1 MKRHLAVH
9 LGAIALL
16 ATALLSESVFAESF
30 AARVSGVT
38 AGDIYQI
45 DRSGQEELVVLYGA
59 RVGPNPMAAKQARE
73 YATQNVLNR
82 HVTVRVVARRPG
94 MTLVEFTLADGSNL
108 SHVML
113 RQGLL
118 RWDSFTA
125 RDDQGLK
132 DLEALAKQEKL
143 GMWRSAAA
151 AEPAASTPAPTPK
164 NSAVTNEVQYERRFA
179 AGYDILEGRSWTD
192 ENGVRTIVLRGNG
205 EKLEG
210 FESAVEQQAAE
221 ENQAWLEEQMRLAEE
236 AAAAQAEADRIYQ
249 EQLRAEE
256 EAIQQ
261 AQMQNLQW
269 LNQQFLLGGYNS
281 YTGAGGIRIV
291 PGSPY

>member
-1 MKRHLAVH
+1 MKTHLAVS
-9 LGAIALL
+9 LGTVALL
-16 ATALLSESVFAESF
+16 AIMLLNSPVLAESF

-38 AGDIYQI
+38 AGDIYHI
-45 DRSGQEELVVLYGA
+45 DRSGNEELVVLYGA
-59 RVGPNPMAAKQARE
+59 QVGPNPLAAKQARE
-73 YATQNVLNR
+73 YATQNVLNH
-82 HVTVRVVARRPG
+82 HVTVRVVDRRPG

-143 GMWRSAAA
+143 GMWRSAV
-151 AEPAASTPAPTPK
+151 AEPSASTPAPTPR
-164 NSAVTNEVQYERRFA
+164 NSAITDEIQYERRFA

-205 EKLEG
+205 EKWEG

-221 ENQAWLEEQMRLAEE
+221 ENQARRDEQIQLAEE

-256 EAIQQ
+256 QAAQQ

-281 YTGAGGIRIV
+281 YTGARGIRIV